1 MGSRKWAWGIGVGL
15 AALVLGTALSFPL
28 SAYNFR
34 AIPGGK
40 AYRSN
45 EPTRAAFAHL
55 LRAHGI
61 RTVVSFRGTR
71 RNSQL
76 PPVAERLG
84 VRFVSLPLRDRTLPS
99 RHQVLEL
106 LRLLEAA
113 EPPLLLLD
121 RFGAAQVGLAA
132 AFFGIVRLG
141 QDFATAGRALSLR
154 QGSLPY
160 GPQTEVT
167 RAFRLYG
174 AWLDRQGL
182 PATRE
187 TLRRWATEGYMPYG
201 YGARIHPVR
210 LPERARPQE
219 LLRVTVDAENVSDR
233 TWPKRT
239 DPASAIK
246 LGLRV
251 AAAGAPSTGSLRGDL
266 LPADVA
272 PGGTARLSIDFA
284 APAVPGRYELSLD
297 LVEEGKAWFSDWGF
311 PPVTLLL
318 QVD

>member
-1 MGSRKWAWGIGVGL
+1 MGSRKWAWGVGVGL

-34 AIPGGK
+34 AIDGGK

-45 EPTRAAFAHL
+45 EPTRAAFAQL
-55 LRAHGI
+55 LKAHGI
-61 RTVVSFRGTR
+61 RTVVSFQGTK
-71 RNSQL
+71 RNSAL

-106 LRLLEAA
+106 LRLLEEA

-187 TLRRWATEGYMPYG
+187 TLRRWAEEGYMPYG
-201 YGARIHPVR
+201 YGARIRPVQ

-219 LLRVTVDAENVSDR
+219 RLRVTVDVENLGDR
-233 TWPKRT
+233 TWPKRM
-239 DPASAIK
+239 DPSSAIK
-246 LGLRV
+246 LGLNV
-251 AAAGAPSTGSLRGDL
+251 AAAGDPSTRSFRGDL

-272 PGGTARLSIDFA
+272 PGETVRLSIEFA
-284 APAVPGRYELSLD
+284 APSVPGRYELRLD
-297 LVEEGKAWFSDWGF
+297 LLEEGKAWFSDWGF

-318 QVD
+318 QVG